1 MGDGGEE
8 KHWSHCESAASLHID
23 FKLILPVF
31 QLESRKILRV
41 VVRKA
46 QKCEG
51 HRRRS
56 VQLILGDKTSWSSK
70 EEALQMALQL
80 LTSSYREA
88 SGSKNGLLV

>member
-8 KHWSHCESAASLHID
+8 KHWSHCESAASLHVD

-46 QKCEG
+46 QNCKG

-88 SGSKNGLLV
+88 SGSKNGLSV